1 MTMVGHV
8 QIFVYYL
15 IKGINERA
23 LIARCR
29 LIGLYLPAN
38 GFITAQHV

>member
-15 IKGINERA
+15 IKEIYESA